1 VPDGLPDL
9 PAEMVD
15 SIGDA
20 VEGITP
26 EPVAPVDPS
35 NQPAVETPA
44 TPEGEATEAVTEE
57 APDSFTKLDPNA
69 LSEDLQPFYKAMQ
82 ADYTRKQQ
90 EAAPWRKLGE
100 ELGVESPDA
109 LKEAAE
115 LYTYLQDPNN
125 LYGLYQQL
133 GQTFGGQEQPAAPA
147 TPAVEPGSELGFES
161 LENPAVAELKQELEG
176 LKSYLGE
183 REVAQQQ
190 EALQWQL
197 LGEMNRQEALLK
209 EQHPDWGEEEW
220 NAVWNASV
228 ATDGDLVAAANHVSA
243 AQQAAIVRLLNGKA
257 QAAETPGL
265 VPAGAPRI
273 GEAVQEQD
281 FSDLEMRDLTKQ
293 AVEYVRGVVNQS
305 E

>member
-1 VPDGLPDL
+1 MPDGLPDI

-20 VEGITP
+20 IEGVETP
-26 EPVAPVDPS
+26 AAAPAEPS

-69 LSEDLQPFYKAMQ
+69 LPEELQPYYKALQ

-90 EAAPWRKLGE
+90 EAAPWRKLGD

-115 LYTYLQDPNN
+115 LYAYLQDPNN

-133 GQTFGGQEQPAAPA
+133 GQTFGGQEPVAPA
-147 TPAVEPGSELGFES
+147 TPAVEPSSELGFES
-161 LENPAVAELKQELEG
+161 LENPAVAELKQELDG
-176 LKSYLGE
+176 LKAYLGE

-243 AQQAAIVRLLNGKA
+243 AQQAAIVRLLNSKA

-265 VPAGAPRI
+265 VPAAPARI

-281 FSDLEMRDLTKQ
+281 YSDPEMRDLTKQ